1 MSIQGEAMVANRLKD
16 VRAAVFYNGSAEI
29 VKLYREHNN
38 ANILLLGAPF
48 MSEDEI
54 YNIIEMWL
62 AEPFCGG
69 CHQRQIEKLDK

>member
-62 AEPFCGG
+62 AEPFCDG
-69 CHQRQIEKLDK
+69 CHQRRIEKLDK